1 MPLPDDVLKVDA
13 LTTYSVADDGSRFR
27 LNVRDVHGRTTGV
40 ELPFDSLRMLMM
52 TLPRI
57 QRTALI
63 ERSGQPG
70 LRIAYPLGNW
80 SLERSDDGS
89 LLLTI
94 ATEDGFE
101 VCFGLAPADAGEL
114 AAALFEGAESPAGGG
129 RTVN

>member
-1 MPLPDDVLKVDA
+1 MPLPDEVLKVDA

-27 LNVRDVHGRTTGV
+27 LNVRDVDGRTTGV
-40 ELPFDSLRMLMM
+40 ELPFDSLRVLMM

-80 SLERSDDGS
+80 SLERSDDGG

-101 VCFGLAPADAGEL
+101 VCFRLATADADEL
-114 AAALFEGAESPAGGG
+114 AAALFEGAGLPAASG